1 MIRCPQCG
9 TDNLDGS
16 EYCDECGYQLSAMR
30 GARTSGALLQGGI
43 PSAPPPPPAAV
54 PPRGQVSY
62 GVVSPAGAR
71 PTPPSLSP
79 ADFSPPPPNV
89 PSIAIAP
96 QSHPAPPAAP
106 PAADVFAVASPPFS
120 AGAGAPVSPT
130 PPALPVPPPMPSPVA
145 VVSPPPTPPPV
156 IQGHSPTPAVP
167 TANNPTPSPKTPLP
181 GSPPATSSASSPSA
195 SSSVPRAKLVI
206 QRGGTVGKEFLLT
219 ETESNIGRWDADGGI
234 FPDIDLDQDD
244 PEAKVSR
251 RHARIVCQDGQYVLE
266 DLGSTNGTFVN
277 RGRRLLPGNRHP
289 LNDGDEIIVGKT
301 FLKFHYIR

>member
-30 GARTSGALLQGGI
+30 GAPLPGVTPQGGG
-43 PSAPPPPPAAV
+43 PSAPPRITPPAAV
-54 PPRGQVSY
+54 PPRDQVSY
-62 GVVSPAGAR
+62 RATSLAGGPESRA
-71 PTPPSLSP
+71 TPPGLAP
-79 ADFSPPPPNV
+79 ADFAPPPPNV
-89 PSIAIAP
+89 PSVAMAP
-96 QSHPAPPAAP
+96 QPHPTAP
-106 PAADVFAVASPPFS
+106 PAADVFAV
-120 AGAGAPVSPT
+120 T
-130 PPALPVPPPMPSPVA
+130 PPLFSGGASAPAAMTPPSPPVPPPMPAPPAMS
-145 VVSPPPTPPPV
+145 SPPVMPAS
-156 IQGHSPTPAVP
+156 SPASAVP
-167 TANNPTPSPKTPLP
+167 TANHPAPPKKPHTPGP
-181 GSPPATSSASSPSA
+181 PPAASSA

-234 FPDIDLDQDD
+234 FPDVDLDQDD